1 VSDEATKTPDTEAA
15 VLIVISKVKAYIRA
29 KSGMNTSDG
38 IVPVLSDHVRKLLD
52 QAIENAK
59 ADGRK
64 TVLERDVK
72 GGEEPPPAA
81 E

>member
-1 VSDEATKTPDTEAA
+1 VSDEATKPAESDA

-38 IVPVLSDHVRKLLD
+38 IVPVLSDHVRRLCD
-52 QAIENAK
+52 QAIESAK

-64 TVLERDVK
+64 TVLERDLQM
-72 GGEEPPPAA
+72 EAPPVVDGV
-81 E
+81 